1 MTQVNAPPTPRD
13 REIRRELRSWQSA
26 RASCI
31 TWPTPPA
38 DASSRPCLTGRRRR
52 CRGPSGCRTYSIR
65 RSSGGATGSRRAIP
79 TKPRR

>member
-31 TWPTPPA
+31 RGRPASGRIVTTMVDRPPA
-38 DASSRPCLTGRRRR
+38 PLSRAERL
-52 CRGPSGCRTYSIR
+52 STYSIR